1 LLNIIISAI
10 ASALLLL
17 GLVSMVTPIPGGTI
31 MIATSLTALICT
43 SPRARSC
50 LRFMRSR
57 IEWFDKFFFWLEDTV
72 GERIGFIG
80 NALVKTRPFITLDL
94 SNGTESLD

>member
-1 LLNIIISAI
+1 MLNIIISAI

-50 LRFMRSR
+50 LRFMRAR
-57 IEWFDKFFFWLEDTV
+57 IVWLDKSFYWLEEKV
-72 GERIGFIG
+72 GARIGFIG
-80 NALVKTRPFITLDL
+80 DALRKTRPQITLEL
-94 SNGTESLD
+94 SEGTEPVE

>member
-1 LLNIIISAI
+1 MLNIIISVI
-10 ASALLLL
+10 ASALFLL

-50 LRFMRSR
+50 LRFMRTRFVWLNKS
-57 IEWFDKFFFWLEDTV
+57 FYWLEDKV
-72 GERIGFIG
+72 GQRIGFIG
-80 NALVKTRPFITLDL
+80 NALIMTRPSIDLDL
-94 SNGTESLD
+94 SVETELLD